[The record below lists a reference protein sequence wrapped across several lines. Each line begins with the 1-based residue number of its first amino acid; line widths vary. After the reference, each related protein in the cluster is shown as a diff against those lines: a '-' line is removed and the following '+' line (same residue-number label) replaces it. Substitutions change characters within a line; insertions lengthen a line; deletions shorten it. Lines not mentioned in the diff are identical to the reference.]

1 MSNRADQARAD
12 MEQMEAMA
20 ARAMPEPVCPLCG
33 STSVPT
39 SMLEYSTGKWIPA
52 SKCVICGVRWAS
64 ATQVSPE
71 SCPGEEGYKVPDSG
85 DEFWR
90 KSAWAAEARCIGLE
104 NTIAK
109 QRAHIAKLQRRLAK
123 CGAFEALEAG
133 LPKGPE
139 QHWSVTCYA
148 PGEYAAW
155 ASVPIDGNPK
165 TFDAGG
171 PTPSAAVAACLA
183 KVKEA
188 GR

>member
-12 MEQMEAMA
+12 MEQMEGMV
-20 ARAMPEPVCPLCG
+20 EPA
-33 STSVPT
+33 
-39 SMLEYSTGKWIPA
+39 E
-52 SKCVICGVRWAS
+52 VRCA
-64 ATQVSPE
+64 
-71 SCPGEEGYKVPDSG
+71 
-85 DEFWR
+85 
-90 KSAWAAEARCIGLE
+90 GLE
-104 NTIAK
+104 RTITK

-123 CGAFEALEAG
+123 CGSFEALEAE

-139 QHWSVTCYA
+139 QRWSVTCYA

-183 KVKEA
+183 RVKEA